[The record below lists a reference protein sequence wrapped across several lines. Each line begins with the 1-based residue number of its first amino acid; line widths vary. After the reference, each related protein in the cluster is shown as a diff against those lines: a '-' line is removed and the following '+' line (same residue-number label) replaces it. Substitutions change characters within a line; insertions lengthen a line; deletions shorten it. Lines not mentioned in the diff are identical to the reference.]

1 MNSFTISQLQDYSG
15 IKAHTIRVWEQRYNA
30 LTPSRSEG
38 NTRSYDGHQLRR
50 LLNIVSL
57 MPFYKVSKLCALE
70 DKDLNKLLDIHFR
83 QASETDETILFVSQ
97 IVSTAFDFDE
107 AKFEKLFAN
116 SILRIGLKE
125 TYINVLYPALKRL
138 GLLWAKD
145 AVAPAH
151 EHFIVNLIRQKIL
164 ATVDALPPAD
174 TSKESWLLFLPEDE
188 FHEQGLLIAFFLI
201 RLSGRKVYYI
211 GANVPI
217 SSLPKTLEAIA
228 PNKVLSFMVGK
239 KDKSCAIEKLEK
251 LSELCQHSEIHIACH
266 FQTEL
271 ANASKLNLL
280 YSVSDLEGLLS

>member
-57 MPFYKVSKLCALE
+57 MPFYKVSKLCGLE

-188 FHEQGLLIAFFLI
+188 FHELGLLIAFFLI

-251 LSELCQHSEIHIACH
+251 LSELCRHSEIHIACH
-266 FQTEL
+266 FHTEL

-280 YSVSDLEGLLS
+280 HSVSDLEGLLS

>member
-280 YSVSDLEGLLS
+280 HSVSDLEGLLS